1 VWDLAACPVSLHA
14 NSSASAAVEIVETR
28 PVLLT
33 CDLATRIAFCE
44 DFACPVER
52 IVRAVA
58 PSRDQ
63 PHQRTG
69 DCHPEDRPDRPPR
82 VSPRVDLTMHRAL
95 INGAAGIVSYLHG
108 QPFSIGAVTVRNG
121 KIAEIDFL
129 ADPERVAKLH
139 FDVLGD

>member
-14 NSSASAAVEIVETR
+14 KSSASAAVEIVETR

-33 CDLATRIAFCE
+33 RDLATRIAFCE

-63 PHQRTG
+63 PHQLPATATQRIG
-69 DCHPEDRPDRPPR
+69 QIGHHGCPQ
-82 VSPRVDLTMHRAL
+82 SSCA
-95 INGAAGIVSYLHG
+95 NSGSAAIAVMVFHS
-108 QPFSIGAVTVRNG
+108 FSRQV
-121 KIAEIDFL
+121 
-129 ADPERVAKLH
+129 
-139 FDVLGD
+139 